1 MRHEDTHLKASILQV
16 LPALTMGGVERGT
29 LEIGRALVAAGYRST
44 VVSNGGPMVTQLLA
58 EGSEH
63 VALPVH
69 RKSPLSLR
77 LVTPLRELISHY
89 DLVHVRSRLPAWLIY
104 LAWRKLPQHS
114 RPRLVTTVHGRYSVN
129 RYSEIMTKGERVIA
143 ISKNVREYILEN
155 YPKVEAD
162 RIDLIHRGVDPSEFP
177 RNYQPSNEWLTEWQQ
192 DHPHLEDKELLA
204 LPGRI
209 SRWKGHE
216 SFIRLIARLRTDD
229 QVHGLIVGGA
239 ERKQQRFLEELQQK
253 CRGLGLED
261 RVTFLGPR
269 SDMREIMSQC
279 AAIYNLSTH
288 PEPFGRTM
296 IEALSLGRP
305 VIAWNYGGAA
315 ESVGELFPD
324 GLVAV
329 GDEQALAETTL
340 QLLRKQLPQPLPNT
354 FVLERMQ
361 RQTLNVYAQL
371 LDAD

>member
-1 MRHEDTHLKASILQV
+1 VRHEDTHLKASILQV
-16 LPALTMGGVERGT
+16 LPALNMGGVERGT

-63 VALPVH
+63 ITLPVH
-69 RKSPLSLR
+69 RKSLLSLR
-77 LVTPLRELISHY
+77 LVAPLRALISNY

-129 RYSEIMTKGERVIA
+129 RYSEVMTKGERVIA
-143 ISKNVREYILEN
+143 ISANVREYILEN
-155 YPKVEAD
+155 YPAVDAD
-162 RIDLIHRGVDPSEFP
+162 RIDLIHRGVDPNAFP
-177 RNYQPSNEWLTEWQQ
+177 RNYQPSDEWLTDWRQ
-192 DHPHLEDKELLA
+192 HYPHLVGKELLA
-204 LPGRI
+204 LPARI

-216 SFIRLIARLRTDD
+216 SFIRLIAGLRTND

-239 ERKQQRFLEELQQK
+239 ERKQQGFLHELQQS
-253 CRGLGLED
+253 CRKLGIED

-269 SDMREIMSQC
+269 SDVREIMSQC
-279 AAIYNLSTH
+279 TAIYNLSTQ

-315 ESVGELFPD
+315 ESVGELFPQ
-324 GLVAV
+324 GLVAA
-329 GDEQALAETTL
+329 GNEQALKKTTL
-340 QLLRKQLPQPLPNT
+340 QLLSKQLPQPLPNT

-361 RQTLNVYAQL
+361 QQTLDVYARL
-371 LDAD
+371 LGN

>member
-63 VALPVH
+63 IALPVH

-192 DHPHLEDKELLA
+192 D
-204 LPGRI
+204 
-209 SRWKGHE
+209 
-216 SFIRLIARLRTDD
+216 
-229 QVHGLIVGGA
+229 
-239 ERKQQRFLEELQQK
+239 
-253 CRGLGLED
+253 
-261 RVTFLGPR
+261 
-269 SDMREIMSQC
+269 
-279 AAIYNLSTH
+279 
-288 PEPFGRTM
+288 
-296 IEALSLGRP
+296 LSL
-305 VIAWNYGGAA
+305 IHI
-315 ESVGELFPD
+315 
-324 GLVAV
+324 
-329 GDEQALAETTL
+329 
-340 QLLRKQLPQPLPNT
+340 
-354 FVLERMQ
+354 
-361 RQTLNVYAQL
+361 
-371 LDAD
+371 

>member
-1 MRHEDTHLKASILQV
+1 M
-16 LPALTMGGVERGT
+16 LPALTMGGVEQGT

-63 VALPVH
+63 IALPVH

-216 SFIRLIARLRTDD
+216 SFIRLIARLQTDD

-329 GDEQALAETTL
+329 GNEQALAETTL

>member
-63 VALPVH
+63 IALPVH

-177 RNYQPSNEWLTEWQQ
+177 RNYQPSNQWLTEWQQ

-253 CRGLGLED
+253 CRDLGLEN

-315 ESVGELFPD
+315 ESVGELFPP

-329 GDEQALAETTL
+329 GNEQALAETTL

>member
-63 VALPVH
+63 IALPVH

-253 CRGLGLED
+253 CRDLGLED

-329 GDEQALAETTL
+329 GNEQALAETTL
-340 QLLRKQLPQPLPNT
+340 QLLRNQLPKPLPNT
-354 FVLERMQ
+354 FLLELMQ

>member
-63 VALPVH
+63 IALPVH

-239 ERKQQRFLEELQQK
+239 ERKQQRFLEELQKK
-253 CRGLGLED
+253 CWDLGLEN

-315 ESVGELFPD
+315 ESVGELFPH

-329 GDEQALAETTL
+329 GNEQALAETTL
-340 QLLRKQLPQPLPNT
+340 QLLRNQLPQPLPNT
-354 FVLERMQ
+354 FLLERMQ

>member
-63 VALPVH
+63 IALPVH